1 MLTPDG
7 SAGPAALPC
16 HEPAARAEMGAL
28 EESASRD
35 MLLAFLQSGVAVH
48 NADLSWEERDII
60 ERYARRGT
68 SASSAPSTG
77 RRWTGTS

>member
-1 MLTPDG
+1 MRIDL
-7 SAGPAALPC
+7 L
-16 HEPAARAEMGAL
+16 EMGAL

-60 ERYARRGT
+60 LSGRNLLIPI
-68 SASSAPSTG
+68 SADHKIH
-77 RRWTGTS
+77 